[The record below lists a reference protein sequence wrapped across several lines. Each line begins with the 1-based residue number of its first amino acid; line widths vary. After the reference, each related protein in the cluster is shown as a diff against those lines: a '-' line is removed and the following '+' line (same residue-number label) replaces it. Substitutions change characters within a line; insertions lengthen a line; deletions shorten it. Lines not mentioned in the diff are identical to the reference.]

1 MASWTGV
8 LPARMLASPADIV
21 ATGWG
26 LTITGVLPHHL
37 LISLLRVLAGLAMG
51 IGLGGALG
59 LVAGLSRSGE
69 ALVDPPLQALRTLPF
84 LGLVPLFILWFGI
97 GEAPKLALVAMG
109 ALFPFYLNLVSG
121 IRNADQGQIDAGLA
135 LGLDRWQLVRHVI
148 LPCAWTPALVGLRQS
163 IGVAWL
169 SLVVGEQVNA
179 QSGIGFLIADA
190 RDFLRTDVI
199 VVGLLVYALLGLASD
214 ALVRSLEHRVRRW
227 REHAV

>member
-1 MASWTGV
+1 V
-8 LPARMLASPADIV
+8 LPARLLASPADIL
-21 ATGWG
+21 AAAWG
-26 LTITGVLPHHL
+26 LTRSGVLPYNL
-37 LISLLRVLAGLAMG
+37 LVSLGRVAAGLA
-51 IGLGGALG
+51 IGVALGGVFG
-59 LVAGLSRSGE
+59 LIGGLSRTGE

-84 LGLVPLFILWFGI
+84 LGLIPLFILWFGI

-109 ALFPFYLNLVSG
+109 AFFPFYLNLVSG
-121 IRNADQGQIDAGLA
+121 IRAADPGQIDAGLA
-135 LGLDRWQLVRHVI
+135 LGLNRRQLVRHVI
-148 LPCAWTPALVGLRQS
+148 LPCASTPALVGLRQS

-214 ALVRSLEHRVRRW
+214 ALVRWLERRVRRW
-227 REHAV
+227 RDHAV